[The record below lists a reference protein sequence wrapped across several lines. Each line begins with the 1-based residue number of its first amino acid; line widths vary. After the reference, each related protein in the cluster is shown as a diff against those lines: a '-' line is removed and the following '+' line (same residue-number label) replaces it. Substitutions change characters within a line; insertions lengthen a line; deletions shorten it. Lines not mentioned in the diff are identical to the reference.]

1 MVLFPQA
8 MKDALE
14 EDHVVFR
21 ILEHVSLD
29 GSKVEANASKHQAM
43 SYGRMEQEVAR
54 LEGEILE
61 FTAKAERVDTQE
73 DELYG
78 EGREAHQLREELRR
92 REERLKR
99 IARAKR
105 ELEDE
110 ARRGREQELRERA
123 RRLRSGAETEDDP
136 IERKRKRTR
145 ACKNEEEADRL
156 ARGDAEPESDDGD
169 QDEDLDLPSHRVTAH
184 AASSKI
190 APSLPSSHP
199 SAPPADLCQSLSP
212 SDHGSL

>member
-1 MVLFPQA
+1 MVLFPRA

-14 EDHVVFR
+14 ENHIASR

-29 GSKVEANASKHQAM
+29 GSKVEENASKHKAM

-61 FTAKAERVDTQE
+61 FTAKAERVDTEE
-73 DELYG
+73 DELNG
-78 EGREAHQLREELRR
+78 EGREAHELREELTC

-99 IARAKR
+99 IPRAKR
-105 ELEDE
+105 ELEEE

-136 IERKRKRTR
+136 TERKRKR
-145 ACKNEEEADRL
+145 
-156 ARGDAEPESDDGD
+156 
-169 QDEDLDLPSHRVTAH
+169 
-184 AASSKI
+184 
-190 APSLPSSHP
+190 
-199 SAPPADLCQSLSP
+199 
-212 SDHGSL
+212 